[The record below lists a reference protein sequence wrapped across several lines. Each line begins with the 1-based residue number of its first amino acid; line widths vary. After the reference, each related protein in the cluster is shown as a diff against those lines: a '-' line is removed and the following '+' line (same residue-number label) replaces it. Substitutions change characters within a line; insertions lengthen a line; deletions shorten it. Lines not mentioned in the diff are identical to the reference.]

1 MPSHEP
7 PFDYDKANAPRR
19 PSSRTATAPH
29 RKKKRRRKIRKQFII
44 AVIVSIA
51 LLAGAVSLA
60 AWGVSSLIRF
70 VKNLPE
76 KEPPVS
82 DTLVEENS
90 DPSMPSG
97 SLVDDPPD
105 LDLKPP
111 FVITRTANT
120 VTLPD
125 DFPSEFAIVIDA
137 ESGEVL
143 AQRKSEEVINPA
155 SMTKILTLLVAAETI
170 TDWDATFTMTIDIT
184 DYCFVNDCSVV
195 GYMVD
200 EVIPVK
206 ELLYGCIMSSGAD
219 ACLALA
225 NVACGSHEAF
235 VAKMNEKLVELGISD
250 TAHFTNCVGLY
261 DKDHHCTVED
271 MAILMRAVL
280 ENELCRE
287 VMASRIYKTAPTAQH
302 PEGQDL
308 SNWFIRRIE
317 DKELGDITVKGAKT
331 GFVNQSGCCAVS
343 YGERSDGHGY
353 YVVTGNAYSQWR
365 SIYDHADLYAKYCQG
380 S

>member
-7 PFDYDKANAPRR
+7 PFDFDKAQPIRGK
-19 PSSRTATAPH
+19 STTATRPK
-29 RKKKRRRKIRKQFII
+29 KKKRRRKIRKQFII
-44 AVIVSIA
+44 AV
-51 LLAGAVSLA
+51 AVSLA
-60 AWGVSSLIRF
+60 LLIGIISLSVWGISSLVRF

-82 DTLVEENS
+82 DTLVEDSNHHE
-90 DPSMPSG
+90 MPSG
-97 SLVDDPPD
+97 DLVDNPPD
-105 LDLKPP
+105 LELKPP
-111 FVITRTANT
+111 FVVTRTDST

-143 AQRKSEEVINPA
+143 AQRKSDAVISPA
-155 SMTKILTLLVAAETI
+155 SMTKILTLLVAAENI

-184 DYCFVNDCSVV
+184 DYCFVNDCSIV

-200 EVIPVK
+200 EVIPVR

-235 VAKMNEKLVELGISD
+235 VEKMNEKLEELGLSD

-261 DKDHHCTVED
+261 DKEHHCTVED

-287 VMASRIYKTAPTAQH
+287 VMATRIYKTAPTEHH

-331 GFVNQSGCCAVS
+331 GFVNESGCCAVS

-365 SIYDHADLYAKYCQG
+365 SIYDHADLYARFCQG

>member
-7 PFDYDKANAPRR
+7 PFDFDKAQPIRGKSA
-19 PSSRTATAPH
+19 TATRPK
-29 RKKKRRRKIRKQFII
+29 KKKRRRKIRKQFII
-44 AVIVSIA
+44 AV
-51 LLAGAVSLA
+51 AVSLA
-60 AWGVSSLIRF
+60 LLIGVISLTVWGISSLVHF

-82 DTLVEENS
+82 DTLVEDTNTHE
-90 DPSMPSG
+90 MPSG
-97 SLVDDPPD
+97 DLVDNPPD
-105 LDLKPP
+105 LELEPP
-111 FVITRTANT
+111 FVVTRTANT
-120 VTLPD
+120 VTLGE
-125 DFPSEFAIVIDA
+125 DFPSEFVIVIDA

-143 AQRKSEEVINPA
+143 AQRKSDAVISPA
-155 SMTKILTLLVAAETI
+155 SMTKILTLLVAVENI
-170 TDWDATFTMTIDIT
+170 SDWDATFTMTREIT
-184 DYCFVNDCSVV
+184 DYCFVNDCSIV

-200 EVIPVK
+200 EVIPVR

-235 VAKMNEKLVELGISD
+235 VAKMNEKLEELGLSD

-261 DKDHHCTVED
+261 DKEHHCTVED
-271 MAILMRAVL
+271 MALLMRAVL
-280 ENELCRE
+280 KNETCRE
-287 VMASRIYKTAPTAQH
+287 VMAARIFKTAPTTEH

-331 GFVNQSGCCAVS
+331 GFVNESGCCAVS

-365 SIYDHADLYAKYCQG
+365 SIYDHADLYARFCQG